1 MQENLLPDLHHI
13 IKKTNTPKEILEDQ
27 SAFLADATENTA
39 YFSVEKHTKD
49 LFEAT
54 TQHFSNS
61 LKTLTS
67 SDTDNTFK
75 FDFFVKSKY
84 MTDYKFKIF
93 SFEHKISMYPLN
105 ISLDT
110 DIGEEIESE
119 LRDDLY
125 SKIQKSDSKFL
136 IYGVKDEAC
145 FKEILRIIFRSH
157 YFVEIIQ
164 SIFNLSR

>member
-1 MQENLLPDLHHI
+1 MQENLLPNLHDI

-49 LFEAT
+49 LLEAT
-54 TQHFSNS
+54 AQHFSNS

-84 MTDYKFKIF
+84 MTDYKFLHIK
-93 SFEHKISMYPLN
+93 
-105 ISLDT
+105 T
-110 DIGEEIESE
+110 
-119 LRDDLY
+119 
-125 SKIQKSDSKFL
+125 
-136 IYGVKDEAC
+136 
-145 FKEILRIIFRSH
+145 
-157 YFVEIIQ
+157 
-164 SIFNLSR
+164 